1 MQKINTTNSSSL
13 SQGVAQ
19 TKKEGHK
26 AAARSPA
33 IITKVI
39 KLKKISTS
47 TILDLT
53 RTRKKLR
60 ISSKIISKIFG
71 MVLQARMPKRIQT
84 QTRTSIEQE
93 LILNIKNTK
102 EGVVGTT
109 RTTNLVV
116 DEVSHTV
123 EINTRNLKTNNRILN
138 NKMKE
143 MQRKMNFTE
152 STIRISTNKVRKAQ
166 KVNSNSNRL
175 RRKSMQITIRIAI
188 LTDSKKI
195 ALERNHLQRPIRNT
209 IQKVIQCSTI

>member
-1 MQKINTTNSSSL
+1 MISCVRQTGTRMHLEQMQKINTTNSSSS

-26 AAARSPA
+26 AAVHSPA

-102 EGVVGTT
+102 EGVAGTT
-109 RTTNLVV
+109 RKTSLV

-138 NKMKE
+138 NKMK
-143 MQRKMNFTE
+143 
-152 STIRISTNKVRKAQ
+152 
-166 KVNSNSNRL
+166 
-175 RRKSMQITIRIAI
+175 
-188 LTDSKKI
+188 D
-195 ALERNHLQRPIRNT
+195 
-209 IQKVIQCSTI
+209 